1 VLGAVVGFVVVVGQ
15 GQTYQATAT
24 IYLGLPYGSGGEVQ
38 LQSSQTNP
46 STIDQIVHSL
56 TIDGRV
62 ARACR
67 TPIGSF
73 SHGISTQLV
82 SGTSAKN
89 RQNAFVTLSVLARKA
104 KVDQCAANGLA
115 REVVSLLAPYAK
127 GKIAAYHAQISDDDQ
142 TIKLVAAAMKSKRSS
157 RVDSIVLMTR
167 LAAAQTDKIRIAG
180 LLAQTILVEKPLQT
194 GHARAIRVTAR
205 TSKSS
210 ALVAGLIGLIVAVLG
225 VLFLDA
231 RARRVAND
239 SVAPS

>member
-1 VLGAVVGFVVVVGQ
+1 
-15 GQTYQATAT
+15 
-24 IYLGLPYGSGGEVQ
+24 
-38 LQSSQTNP
+38 
-46 STIDQIVHSL
+46 
-56 TIDGRV
+56 
-62 ARACR
+62 
-67 TPIGSF
+67 
-73 SHGISTQLV
+73 
-82 SGTSAKN
+82 
-89 RQNAFVTLSVLARKA
+89 
-104 KVDQCAANGLA
+104 
-115 REVVSLLAPYAK
+115 VSLLAPYAK